1 MQLVQLNINGN
12 NIDFLDQPDGLD
24 KIQIGYDR
32 DVPYNGFKVEA
43 KVTLTFY
50 CGSGYNALKAEYERA
65 FVDGVGYLVISETCN
80 NIETAFTFKLD
91 FSKYKQT
98 TETIQIGLVEDNA
111 VGNLKDLLEVEK
123 EIPEGDAEDVYIRNI
138 DVRYLYHANKSIVR
152 ESPYNYYNNPYA
164 MYWNNYNPNNFIF
177 TLGNAVN
184 PKTETTIN
192 ELETGYVL
200 TEETVTFLGTND
212 LISIT
217 SGERVFVDPNT
228 PPFIFSPVGIDVQA
242 MEPQEI
248 FRNELENG
256 LIKIETN
263 GSTALA
269 ISSIAGINFL
279 GNLLNFK
286 ETIIIGKTYE
296 NPKYTKQVVL
306 SGDVIKTQNPL
317 ATGLTNIPLTNST
330 TPFYNNVI
338 EFPIEQGDSVWIQ
351 YSYDLQYISITPEVV
366 SFNQSNPNSPSTV
379 FTPNTQKDILI
390 NYVSSIDGDTWI
402 WDPNI
407 PNPFPLPNGQYKE
420 QARPF
425 ISGLVWEYNDIGI
438 DINRTIDIEFVT
450 NQNTTTNVFNNMGDV
465 EQFSTKVSAY
475 KASTIANELFV
486 GIDYNELDEPK
497 YNDLYLTRG
506 DILRNKAG
514 RDKFRLT
521 ASKFFDNLEKM
532 TGLGLG
538 IFYDNSLNS
547 SYRLATIEDFYTDN
561 IFKTYSLEYD
571 DVTLTIAEN
580 MLYKSIEIGYGDFKD
595 SFDELHG
602 RNIYQIEGVQKGKA
616 IYQKVCEWIASK
628 FIFKRAF
635 NLGSSSEGQEYDNSL
650 FVISLDS
657 NKATISD
664 NRNTATIGK
673 DLVYEQNQ
681 TNERGLNRKYSSL
694 YNLKRHE
701 YKWGFGI
708 YKGKTDLSTEKNVNN
723 IKEISYND
731 GIGYINLPN
740 FVKASNDITVNDIDV
755 QDDYVPHYIEFSVP
769 MNITEFS
776 NLRKNWYDTIQ
787 VNVDAD
793 TYFGNIVSADWSE
806 GVCKYKLIGKIL

>member
-1 MQLVQLNINGN
+1 MQLIELNINGN

-91 FSKYKQT
+91 FTKYKQT

-123 EIPEGDAEDVYIRNI
+123 EIPEGDAEDVYVRNL
-138 DVRYLYHANKSIVR
+138 DVKYLYHSDKCTLKETPYK
-152 ESPYNYYNNPYA
+152 ESGAIYA
-164 MYWNNYNPNNFIF
+164 VNQSFIDPNNWGGSF
-177 TLGNAVN
+177 GNSIN

-192 ELETGYVL
+192 ELEDGNVL
-200 TEETVTFLGTND
+200 NSETVQVLGTND
-212 LISIT
+212 YIEVVNGTRIFQKVGFT
-217 SGERVFVDPNT
+217 VDYPTNLT
-228 PPFIFSPVGIDVQA
+228 IPYI
-242 MEPQEI
+242 EPTEI
-248 FRNELENG
+248 FLNNLEKG
-256 LIKIETN
+256 KIKIETN
-263 GSTALA
+263 GSTAL
-269 ISSIAGINFL
+269 SINSNEGINFL
-279 GNLLNFK
+279 GSISNFK
-286 ETIIIGKTYE
+286 EIIVIGTKYD
-296 NPKYTKQVVL
+296 NPRYTKILQL
-306 SGDVIKTQNPL
+306 SADYKKTQIPL
-317 ATGLTNIPLTNST
+317 ANNLTNIPLVNQSDPYAYSVFETAL
-330 TPFYNNVI
+330 
-338 EFPIEQGDSVWIQ
+338 EKGEKVWIQ
-351 YSYDLQYISITPEVV
+351 YSFNVESV
-366 SFNQSNPNSPSTV
+366 SYPPDIVNVSTSDPNATGAT
-379 FTPNTQKDILI
+379 FTPDIQKSLLV
-390 NYVSSIDGDTWI
+390 NYVSSIGETWL
-402 WDPNI
+402 WDPNYV
-407 PNPFPLPNGQYKE
+407 NPFPTPNGKYVKKNR
-420 QARPF
+420 AN
-425 ISGLVWEYNDIGI
+425 ISGRVWQYNDIGI
-438 DINRTIDIEFVT
+438 DINRTIDIEFTT
-450 NQNTTTNVFNNMGDV
+450 NQNTNTNVFNNMDDV
-465 EQFSTKVSAY
+465 EKFSTKVSAY

-486 GIDYNELDEPK
+486 GINYNELDSPK

-514 RDKFRLT
+514 RDKFRLS

-580 MLYKSIEIGYGDFKD
+580 MLYKAIEIGYADFKD
-595 SFDELHG
+595 SIDELHG
-602 RNIYQIEGVQKGKA
+602 KNVYQIEGVQKGKA
-616 IYQKVCEWIASK
+616 TYQKVCEWIASK

-635 NLGSSSEGQEYDNSL
+635 NFGSSSEGQEYDDSL
-650 FVISLDS
+650 FIISLDN
-657 NKATISD
+657 NKASISD

-681 TNERGLNRKYSSL
+681 INERGLNRKYSSL

-740 FVKASNDITVNDIDV
+740 YIKASNDITVNDIDV

-787 VNVDAD
+787 VNVDSN

>member
-1 MQLVQLNINGN
+1 MQLIELNINGN

-123 EIPEGDAEDVYIRNI
+123 EIPEGDAEDIYVRNLDI
-138 DVRYLYHANKSIVR
+138 KYQYHANKSTIV
-152 ESPYNYYNNPYA
+152 ETPFKSDTEAYGVDINVTAFANQF
-164 MYWNNYNPNNFIF
+164 M
-177 TLGNAVN
+177 LGCALN
-184 PKTETTIN
+184 PKTDTTIN
-192 ELETGYVL
+192 ELEAGNTL
-200 TEETVTFLGTND
+200 TAETAQILGTYD
-212 LISIT
+212 YADIT
-217 SGERVFVDPNT
+217 SGDRIEEIVGQPIT
-228 PPFIFSPVGIDVQA
+228 YPVHLYISGL
-242 MEPQEI
+242 EPQEI
-248 FRNELENG
+248 FKNEIESGIL
-256 LIKIETN
+256 KIETN
-263 GSTALA
+263 GSTALG
-269 ISSIAGINFL
+269 ITSVGGINFY

-286 ETIIIGKTYE
+286 EIISIGRTYE
-296 NPKYTKQVVL
+296 KPRYTKITQL
-306 SGDVIKTQNPL
+306 SGNTIKTQNPL
-317 ATGLTNIPLTNST
+317 GTGLTSIPLTNPT
-330 TPFYNNVI
+330 TPFFNNVFELNI
-338 EFPIEQGDSVWIQ
+338 EKGDSVWIQ
-351 YSYDLQYISITPEVV
+351 YSFDLQSLNLFGAN
-366 SFNQSNPNSPSTV
+366 FN
-379 FTPNTQKDILI
+379 L
-390 NYVSSIDGDTWI
+390 TW
-402 WDPNI
+402 
-407 PNPFPLPNGQYKE
+407 Q
-420 QARPF
+420 
-425 ISGLVWEYNDIGI
+425 YNDIAI
-438 DINRTIDIEFVT
+438 DINRTIDIEYIA
-450 NQNTTTNVFNNMGDV
+450 NKNANNNVFNNMT
-465 EQFSTKVSAY
+465 EAELASTKITAY

-486 GIDYNELDEPK
+486 GIDYNELEEPK

-506 DILRNKAG
+506 DILRNKAN
-514 RDKFRLT
+514 RDKFKLT
-521 ASKFFDNLEKM
+521 ASSFFDNLEKM

-538 IFYDNSLNS
+538 IFYDNSLNTT
-547 SYRLATIEDFYTDN
+547 YRLATIEDFYTNN

-580 MLYKSIEIGYGDFKD
+580 MLYKAIEIGYADFKD
-595 SFDELHG
+595 TSEELHG
-602 RNIYQIEGVQKGKA
+602 RNVYQIEGVQKGKST
-616 IYQKVCEWIASK
+616 YQKVCEWIASK
-628 FIFKRAF
+628 FIIKRALT
-635 NLGSSSEGQEYDNSL
+635 LGSDSENNEYDNSL
-650 FVISLDS
+650 FILSLDS

-673 DLVYEQNQ
+673 DLVYEQN
-681 TNERGLNRKYSSL
+681 NSNNIGLNRKYSSL

-708 YKGKTDLSTEKNVNN
+708 YKGKTSLNTEKNANN

-740 FVKASNDITVNDIDV
+740 FIKASNDITVNDIDV